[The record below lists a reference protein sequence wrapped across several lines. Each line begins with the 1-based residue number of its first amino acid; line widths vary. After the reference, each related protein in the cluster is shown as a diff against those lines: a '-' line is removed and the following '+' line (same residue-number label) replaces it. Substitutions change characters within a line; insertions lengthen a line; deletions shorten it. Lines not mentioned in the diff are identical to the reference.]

1 MAQSFLTALDIARRG
16 LLVLENN
23 MVMGNLVYRG
33 YSPEFVSG
41 RGSTVIVRSPTTF
54 TATAFTTNA
63 VVQAATEGSVNVVLD
78 SLYDVSFEVGSK
90 QLSLDVVDFDNQ
102 LIQPAVREL
111 AQKVDYL
118 GTGRYVDIAGHGTV
132 LGSTA
137 ATSDLARQ
145 RKIMGIGKVPMDQ
158 RYAVLHPQTESLLIV
173 KDAFLHAEKRG
184 DKQALR
190 EGSMGRVLGFDFY
203 MDQNIR
209 GDVTG
214 GAGGTAAVL
223 FRGTV
228 GSGATAATLDT
239 MDSAATCVAGDVF
252 TVTGRP
258 NEWYVMKS
266 VDQAAGTAATI
277 SFAPGLAGS
286 VGADNS
292 TATLLPNHI
301 ANLMFHRE
309 AFALVMAPLDPP
321 IGGAHG
327 AVVSHNNLSMRVV
340 YDYTTS
346 TKKNW
351 CSIDILFGWKTL
363 NQKLAT
369 RLCDQNVT

>member
-41 RGSTVIVRSPTTF
+41 RGATVIVRSPTTF

-63 VVQAATEGSVNVVLD
+63 VAQAATEGSVSVVLD
-78 SLYDVSFEVGSK
+78 TLNDVSFEVGSK
-90 QLSLDVVDFDNQ
+90 QLSLDVVDFDYQ

-111 AQKVDYL
+111 AQKVDYAL
-118 GTGRYVDIAGHGTV
+118 TGLYVNVAGHGTV
-132 LGSTA
+132 LGATA
-137 ATSDLARQ
+137 AASDLARQ
-145 RKIMGIGKVPMDQ
+145 RKIMNVGKSPMD
-158 RYAVLHPQTESLLIV
+158 RRRAVLHPSTEALLLV

-184 DKQALR
+184 DKMALR

-203 MDQNIR
+203 MDQNVR
-209 GDVTG
+209 DDVTG
-214 GAGGTAAVL
+214 GAGGTASVL

-239 MDSAATCVAGDVF
+239 MDSAATCVAGDAF
-252 TVTGRP
+252 TITGRP

-277 SFAPGLAGS
+277 SFTPGLGGS

-292 TATLLPNHI
+292 TAVLLPNHI
-301 ANLMFHRE
+301 ANLLFHEE
-309 AFALVMAPLDPP
+309 AFALVTAPLDPP

-327 AVVSHNNLSMRVV
+327 AVVSHNNISMRVV
-340 YDYTTS
+340 YDYTAG

-351 CSIDILFGWKTL
+351 CSIDMLFGVKTL

-369 RLCDQNVT
+369 RFADQNVT